1 MRASGLNK
9 VGSSHHAKESYD
21 ALDLRILA
29 VVQADASLPIG
40 EIAQQVHLSNNA
52 CWRRLKRLEEE
63 GFIRRRVALLDADR
77 LGAGVTVFVS
87 IRVAEHSDDWLAKFA
102 GVIAQIPEIVELYR
116 MSGDVDYLMKLKVSD
131 IASYDAVY
139 KRLIRSVQLSDVS
152 SAFAMEE
159 IKQTTSIPLPK
170 L

>member
-1 MRASGLNK
+1 
-9 VGSSHHAKESYD
+9 
-21 ALDLRILA
+21 
-29 VVQADASLPIG
+29 
-40 EIAQQVHLSNNA
+40 
-52 CWRRLKRLEEE
+52 
-63 GFIRRRVALLDADR
+63 
-77 LGAGVTVFVS
+77 VTVFVS